1 MAGGDRSGI
10 LSGAS
15 SASTHWTPQ
24 GDVAQ
29 LAEHSLCK
37 AGVRGSIPLV
47 STLGCCLAVCARVGR
62 RPGCWQ
68 RGSLA
73 LPGVTKARIAASAAG
88 LVLLAGC
95 ATQTAGSASPAG
107 PVAQPPAS
115 SATVAPPAQ
124 PTPAVQAP
132 CPYLDDDFVEQTNGQ
147 RVGRTAVSA
156 DKPHPACFF
165 YRSDGNEQ
173 LRVQVLV
180 AANPAAA
187 RALVDRAAPVDTSD
201 PATLPGG
208 WEGGKQPTGS
218 GAVFAVYKG
227 GAAVVVVSNQRQ
239 TIKVS
244 RIAEQVISALHL

>member
-1 MAGGDRSGI
+1 M
-10 LSGAS
+10 
-15 SASTHWTPQ
+15 
-24 GDVAQ
+24 
-29 LAEHSLCK
+29 
-37 AGVRGSIPLV
+37 
-47 STLGCCLAVCARVGR
+47 
-62 RPGCWQ
+62 
-68 RGSLA
+68 
-73 LPGVTKARIAASAAG
+73 PGVTKARIAASAAG

-107 PVAQPPAS
+107 SIVQPPAS
-115 SATVAPPAQ
+115 TAAPPAE
-124 PTPAVQAP
+124 PTPAVQTP

-165 YRSDGNEQ
+165 YRSDGGEQ
-173 LRVQVLV
+173 LRIQVLV
-180 AANPAAA
+180 AVDPVTA
-187 RALVDRAAPVDTSD
+187 RALVDRAAPVGTSD

-227 GAAVVVVSNQRQ
+227 SAAVVVVSNQRQ
-239 TIKVS
+239 TIKVT